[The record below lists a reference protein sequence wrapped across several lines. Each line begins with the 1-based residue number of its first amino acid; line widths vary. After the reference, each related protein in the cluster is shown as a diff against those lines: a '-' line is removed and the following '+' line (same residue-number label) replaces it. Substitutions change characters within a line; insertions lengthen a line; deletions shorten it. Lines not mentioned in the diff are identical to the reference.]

1 MLGPQAFQLP
11 KMTENPF
18 DSDEI
23 NIETPQ
29 MLKCVSFPDPPST
42 DNTLGSDYAS
52 SEIVDLVKGIQ
63 PAQYDYLAGQRFFKL
78 RQMTGLKNFFYK
90 LF

>member
-1 MLGPQAFQLP
+1 
-11 KMTENPF
+11 MTENPF

-78 RQMTGLKNFFYK
+78 RLMTEFKIFFYK